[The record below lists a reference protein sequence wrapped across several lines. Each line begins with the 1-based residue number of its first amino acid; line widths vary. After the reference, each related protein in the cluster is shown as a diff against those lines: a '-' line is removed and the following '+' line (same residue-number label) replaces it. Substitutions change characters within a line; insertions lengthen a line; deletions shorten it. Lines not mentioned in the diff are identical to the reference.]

1 MALTPRERQVAVLAA
16 EGLTDA
22 AISGQLGISVRTAQT
37 HLARCYAKLGI
48 TRRTELASALAGVA
62 PG

>member
-1 MALTPRERQVAVLAA
+1 VLYCAALGQSLASVIPA
-16 EGLTDA
+16 RA
-22 AISGQLGISVRTAQT
+22 AISGRLGISVRTAQT

-62 PG
+62 RG